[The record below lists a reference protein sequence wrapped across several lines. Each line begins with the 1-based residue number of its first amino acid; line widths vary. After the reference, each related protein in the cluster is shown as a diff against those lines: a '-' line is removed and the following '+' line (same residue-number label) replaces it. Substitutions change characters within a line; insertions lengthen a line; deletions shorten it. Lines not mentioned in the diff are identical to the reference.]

1 MGDSNHV
8 TLRRAALHPPPQPHL
23 SREKTGRPCPLPI
36 VAERLRT
43 LARHA
48 CVWNTAPISNSSRRD
63 DGGTHTASYATALP
77 SNPNG
82 ILAHSPRLAPQ
93 RLPWVIIPQSL
104 STPTG
109 LRPCVMPLPGLAS
122 TTSRLPKR
130 PPIPD
135 QRWRLPPAP
144 AVRHHCRTPNPIES
158 FSPVGPASSRKRAIR
173 YRSSTGLAFAF
184 GSACH
189 HQPLVPPAEQMPKLP
204 MPAVKPRRVI
214 HQTPSPPNSSPC
226 LARPLPFPAP
236 GCSTPNFPL
245 PAPAFLRL
253 L

>member
-1 MGDSNHV
+1 M
-8 TLRRAALHPPPQPHL
+8 RRKSRCAQPHASNL
-23 SREKTGRPCPLPI
+23 TPRRPRPRKAP
-36 VAERLRT
+36 ANSQP
-43 LARHA
+43 ARHR
-48 CVWNTAPISNSSRRD
+48 N
-63 DGGTHTASYATALP
+63 
-77 SNPNG
+77 
-82 ILAHSPRLAPQ
+82 
-93 RLPWVIIPQSL
+93 
-104 STPTG
+104 
-109 LRPCVMPLPGLAS
+109 
-122 TTSRLPKR
+122 
-130 PPIPD
+130 
-135 QRWRLPPAP
+135 PAP

-204 MPAVKPRRVI
+204 MLAVKPRRVI

>member
-1 MGDSNHV
+1 MGLSAPTARLNPSPAPTAWVSSPTKSRALKGQIKPCHHYRQNLPDHA
-8 TLRRAALHPPPQPHL
+8 LRRLLGGFPPL
-23 SREKTGRPCPLPI
+23 L
-36 VAERLRT
+36 
-43 LARHA
+43 
-48 CVWNTAPISNSSRRD
+48 
-63 DGGTHTASYATALP
+63 
-77 SNPNG
+77 
-82 ILAHSPRLAPQ
+82 PRLAKRGACTPVSPERNLNSFGSRFQ
-93 RLPWVIIPQSL
+93 SPPHSRPWHRAIAAWGNACDEKP
-104 STPTG
+104 
-109 LRPCVMPLPGLAS
+109 LRP
-122 TTSRLPKR
+122 TSRLR
-130 PPIPD
+130 PHPRRPRPRKTPANSQPAW
-135 QRWRLPPAP
+135 QRNPAP
-144 AVRHHCRTPNPIES
+144 AVRHHCRTPNQIES